1 MSGIKS
7 ALPYLLA
14 LPLLSAACNSSQ
26 IGGGEVDMGTVEEDA
41 GVADLTPPFDRDAAC
56 GMVKAQATLTKAP
69 VDVIFVIDNSGSMSA
84 EITAV
89 QNNINNSFAKII
101 AASGIDY
108 RIIMISRHGSAAN
121 SQSVCISA
129 PLSGIANCTTP
140 PGQPVNTANFFHYS
154 VEIGSTNA
162 LTQLTAT
169 YNVKDEFN
177 LAPNGWQAWLRP
189 GAVKT
194 FISIT
199 DDETAQTA
207 AAFDTALLALTPKNF
222 GTAAA
227 RNYVF
232 HAIMGIVQKAVPTTA
247 YQPTEATVNTA
258 CSTAQNAGPKWQ
270 DLAKLTKGLRYPVC
284 QTANYDAVFN
294 EVATGV
300 IKGAKVSCDFNV
312 PTAPPGKQ
320 FDLKTAQLQ
329 YTPGNG
335 GAPRIFKQVTDA
347 ASCTPDSFYILN
359 GRVNLCGDSC
369 TTVQADDGATLE
381 FLLDCYISVG

>member
-14 LPLLSAACNSSQ
+14 LPLLSAACNASQ
-26 IGGGEVDMGTVEEDA
+26 IGGGEVDMGAVDEDA

-69 VDVIFVIDNSGSMSA
+69 VDVIFVIDNSGSMTE

-108 RIIMISRHGSAAN
+108 RIIMVSRHGSATN
-121 SQSVCISA
+121 GQSICITA
-129 PLSGIANCTTP
+129 PLSGIASCATP
-140 PGQPVNTANFFHYS
+140 PAKPVNTANFFHYS
-154 VEIGSTNA
+154 VEIDSFNSLVQIA
-162 LTQLTAT
+162 NT
-169 YNVKDEFN
+169 YNIADEHN
-177 LAPNGWQAWLRP
+177 LAPTGWQAWLRP
-189 GAVKT
+189 AALKT
-194 FISIT
+194 FIEVSDDQSSQSIANF
-199 DDETAQTA
+199 EK
-207 AAFDTALLALTPKNF
+207 ALFALKPANF
-222 GTAAA
+222 GTAAK
-227 RNYVF
+227 RNYIF
-232 HAIMGIVQKAVPTTA
+232 HSIVGVKEKATPTVA
-247 YQPTEATVNTA
+247 YQPAEAVVAGT
-258 CSTAQNAGPKWQ
+258 CSTAQNNGSIYQ
-270 DLAKLTKGLRYPVC
+270 DLAKLTGGLRYPIC
-284 QTANYDAVFN
+284 QTGNYDAVFQA
-294 EVATGV
+294 VAAGV
-300 IKGAKVSCDFNV
+300 ISGAKVSCDFNV

-347 ASCTPDSFYILN
+347 AACTPDSFYILN
-359 GRVNLCGDSC
+359 GRVNLCGESC
-369 TTVQADDGATLE
+369 TTVQADNGATLE

>member
-14 LPLLSAACNSSQ
+14 LPLLSVACNSSQ

-108 RIIMISRHGSAAN
+108 RIIMLSRHGSAAN
-121 SQSVCISA
+121 NQSVCISA
-129 PLSGIANCTTP
+129 PLSGVANCTTP
-140 PGQPVNTANFFHYS
+140 PAQPVNTANFFHYS
-154 VEIGSTNA
+154 VEIDSFNSLSQITN
-162 LTQLTAT
+162 T
-169 YNVKDEFN
+169 YKVKDEFN

-189 GAVKT
+189 AAIKT
-194 FISIT
+194 FIEIS
-199 DDETAQTA
+199 DDESNTTIAN
-207 AAFDTALLALTPKNF
+207 FEKALFALTPANF
-222 GTAAA
+222 GTATK

-232 HAIMGIVQKAVPTTA
+232 HSIVGVKEKATPTVA
-247 YQPTEATVNTA
+247 YQPAEPAVTTKCT
-258 CSTAQNAGPKWQ
+258 SAQNTGPTYQ
-270 DLAKLTKGLRYPVC
+270 DLSKLTGGVRYPVC

>member
-108 RIIMISRHGSAAN
+108 RIIMISRHGSATGN
-121 SQSVCISA
+121 QSVCISA

-140 PGQPVNTANFFHYS
+140 PAQPVNTANFFHYS

-199 DDETAQTA
+199 DDETTQTA
-207 AAFDTALLALTPKNF
+207 AASDTALLALTPKNF

-232 HAIMGIVQKAVPTTA
+232 HTIMGIVQKAVPTTA

-347 ASCTPDSFYILN
+347 ASCMPDSFYILN